1 MSSERVGGLVGVGVG
16 FGYVRVSG
24 EWVGGWEG
32 MGLSLIFFVLSYL
45 CFYYKKKVKLCLNF
59 RIIRNF
65 MIRQKYVDVC
75 VFFSYFFLGMYNN
88 FQGTHDNTPTSS

>member
-32 MGLSLIFFVLSYL
+32 MGLSLIFF
-45 CFYYKKKVKLCLNF
+45 CLELF
-59 RIIRNF
+59 
-65 MIRQKYVDVC
+65 
-75 VFFSYFFLGMYNN
+75 VFLL
-88 FQGTHDNTPTSS
+88 